1 MCIRDRY
8 GRISGEIDPDAG
20 VVEIRPGLLELPM
33 SRLRVARVALPWAGG
48 AYFRFI
54 PYPVYRGGVATRL
67 RRRSWFMFYLHSW
80 ELDPD
85 ETPPPNL
92 SYPRR
97 LRSYAGRNRMRPD
110 LRRLLTEF
118 GSRRI
123 DETLRSLGFAPPG
136 N

>member
-1 MCIRDRY
+1 
-8 GRISGEIDPDAG
+8 
-20 VVEIRPGLLELPM
+20 M
-33 SRLRVARVALPWAGG
+33 SRLRVGRAALPWSGG

-54 PYPVYRGGVATRL
+54 PYRLYRGGVAARL

-85 ETPPPNL
+85 EVPPPNL

-97 LRSYAGRNRMRPD
+97 LRSYAGRDRMRGD

-118 GSRRI
+118 GSLRI
-123 DETLRSLGFAPPG
+123 DETLRSLGFASPAD
-136 N
+136 